1 MKFYA
6 SCATAITGRS
16 HCSRRLQIVEKAL
29 DLGDVNL
36 ARGLWPANNLWW
48 VDLGR
53 MAATVGLVSGAVRLG
68 SQHNMLGAIVLMIA
82 NRGARASLLLYK
94 LL

>member
-6 SCATAITGRS
+6 GCTTAITGRS

-29 DLGDVNL
+29 NLGNVNL
-36 ARGLWPANNLWW
+36 AGRLWPANHLWW

-53 MAATVGLVSGAVRLG
+53 MTATVGLVSGAV
-68 SQHNMLGAIVLMIA
+68 
-82 NRGARASLLLYK
+82 
-94 LL
+94 

>member
-6 SCATAITGRS
+6 SRATAITGRS

-29 DLGDVNL
+29 NLGDVNL
-36 ARGLWPANNLWW
+36 ARGFWPANNLRW

-53 MAATVGLVSGAVRLG
+53 MAATVGLVSGAV
-68 SQHNMLGAIVLMIA
+68 
-82 NRGARASLLLYK
+82 
-94 LL
+94 